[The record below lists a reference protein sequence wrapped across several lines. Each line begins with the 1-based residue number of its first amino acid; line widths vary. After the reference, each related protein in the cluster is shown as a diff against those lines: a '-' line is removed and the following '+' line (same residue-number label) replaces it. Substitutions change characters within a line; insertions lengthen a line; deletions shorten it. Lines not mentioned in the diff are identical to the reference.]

1 MSARSAIIGV
11 GGSAIERHS
20 DRGIAAIAV
29 DAARAAIGDAGL
41 ALDDIDGY
49 VGAPTATNAGGL
61 RTDGADQ
68 VSMRLLAGS
77 LGLSRLTWGIDIA
90 DGFAPGMVAAASHA
104 IVAGQATTVLGVR
117 ALYHLPGRAYAAVR
131 APRAY
136 GAAQWTAPYG
146 FTTAGARFAA
156 RARAYMERTGA
167 TREDLYAI
175 VALARDNGSRNPLS
189 VWQGRPLSREEYL
202 SARLVSDPLC
212 LFDCDMPVCGAAAFV
227 ITSAETAARGGRP
240 AAYVRGFAD
249 TTQRPSSVFEHSGI
263 ARDHVDV
270 AQVYDGFSAMIWDN
284 LEAFGFCEP
293 DTAWKRV
300 SEGYCAPSGELPVNT
315 FGGALGEG
323 RLHGMGHLRE
333 GVLQVT
339 GRAGRRQISGA
350 RNCLVQVGTFDA
362 STSLLLSDAPY

>member
-1 MSARSAIIGV
+1 MSAPSALIGV

-20 DRGIAAIAV
+20 ERGIVAFAV
-29 DAARAAIGDAGL
+29 DAAQAAITDAGL
-41 ALDDIDGY
+41 SLDDIDGY

-68 VSMRLLAGS
+68 VSMKLLASS
-77 LGLSRLTWGIDIA
+77 LGLTGLTWGIDIA
-90 DGFAPGMVAAASHA
+90 DGFASNMAAAATHA

-117 ALYHLPGRAYAAVR
+117 ALYHLPGRPYAAVR

-175 VALARDNGSRNPLS
+175 AALARDNGSRNPRS
-189 VWQGRPLSREEYL
+189 VWRGRQLSREEYL
-202 SARLVSDPLC
+202 SARLISDPLC

-227 ITSAETAARGGRP
+227 ITSAGTAARRDRP
-240 AAYVRGFAD
+240 SAYLRGFTDA
-249 TTQRPSSVFEHSGI
+249 TQPPSSIFARSGI
-263 ARDHVDV
+263 ARDQIDV
-270 AQVYDGFSAMIWDN
+270 AQLYDGFSPMIWDN

-293 DTAWKRV
+293 GTAWKRI

-333 GVLQVT
+333 GILQVT
-339 GRAGRRQISGA
+339 GRAGQRQLSGA
-350 RNCLVQVGTFDA
+350 RNCLVQIGTFDA

>member
-20 DRGIAAIAV
+20 ERGIVAFAV
-29 DAARAAIGDAGL
+29 DAARAAIDDAGL
-41 ALDDIDGY
+41 SLDDIDGY

-68 VSMRLLAGS
+68 ISMKLLAGN
-77 LGLSRLTWGIDIA
+77 LGLTGLTWGIDIA
-90 DGFAPGMVAAASHA
+90 DGFASDMAAAGTHA
-104 IVAGQATTVLGVR
+104 IAAGQATTVLGVR

-156 RARAYMERTGA
+156 RARAYMEGTGA

-175 VALARDNGSRNPLS
+175 AALARDNGSRNPLS
-189 VWQGRPLSREEYL
+189 VWRGRPLSREDYL
-202 SARLVSDPLC
+202 SARLISDPLC
-212 LFDCDMPVCGAAAFV
+212 LFDCDLPVCGAAAFV
-227 ITSAETAARGGRP
+227 ITSAETAGRRDRP
-240 AAYVRGFAD
+240 AAYVRGFANAH
-249 TTQRPSSVFEHSGI
+249 QAPSSVFDRAGV
-263 ARDHVDV
+263 ARDQVDV
-270 AQVYDGFSAMIWDN
+270 AQLYDGFSSMIWDN

-293 DTAWKRV
+293 GTAWKRV
-300 SEGYCAPSGELPVNT
+300 SEGYCAPSGDLPVNT
-315 FGGALGEG
+315 FGGSLGEG

-339 GRAGRRQISGA
+339 GRAGPRQIHGA
-350 RNCLVQVGTFDA
+350 RTCLVQMGTFDA
-362 STSLLLSDAPY
+362 STSLLLSDRPY